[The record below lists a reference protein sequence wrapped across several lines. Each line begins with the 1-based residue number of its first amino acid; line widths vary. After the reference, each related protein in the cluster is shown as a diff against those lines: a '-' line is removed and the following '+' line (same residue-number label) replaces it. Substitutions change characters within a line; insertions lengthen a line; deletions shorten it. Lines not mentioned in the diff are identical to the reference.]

1 MKRAVVLAG
10 RVVIVVSL
18 AIVPIGKTALMAGAV
33 EQLPTSALTKST
45 HRSPNAKPFV
55 MTYRPSEVDLRIRR
69 VGLGSAL
76 SQVQQRF
83 GVPSSRREESISDTT
98 CGPPYTR
105 LDLSYKGLA
114 LRLQGSF
121 EGKRFTVV
129 SVEVSSRKWI
139 VHPGLRVGM
148 EEQLVRRKLG
158 EPIEESDEGGFHR
171 LHYVNK
177 GNDGFAVFYF
187 KGRILIKMEWE
198 SNLC

>member
-1 MKRAVVLAG
+1 MKRAVVLAW

-18 AIVPIGKTALMAGAV
+18 AIVPLGKTALMVGAV
-33 EQLPTSALTKST
+33 EQLPT
-45 HRSPNAKPFV
+45 
-55 MTYRPSEVDLRIRR
+55 RPSEVDLRIRR
-69 VGLGSAL
+69 IGLGSAL
-76 SQVQQRF
+76 SQVQQQF
-83 GVPSSRREESISDTT
+83 GVPSSRRQESISDTT

-105 LDLSYKGLA
+105 LNLSYSGLV

-121 EGKRFTVV
+121 EGKQFTVV
-129 SVEVSSRKWI
+129 SVEVSSRRWI

-158 EPIEESDEGGFHR
+158 EPIEDSDEGGFHR